1 MDIRLKSLAYQYGEH
16 TYNLVCNMNVLADVQ
31 EAMGGNLSK
40 ALSQTSSIKN
50 TLTFLAAMLND
61 AADTEGRPERFTAKE
76 LGRHLTMTEIGK
88 IGGDIWAIVAAGI
101 GDLVEPE
108 DADEKKY

>member
-1 MDIRLKSLAYQYGEH
+1 MDIRLKSLAYEYGGH

-40 ALSQTSSIKN
+40 ALTQTSSIKN

-61 AADTEGRPERFTAKE
+61 AADTEGRPEHFTAKE
-76 LGRHLTMTEIGK
+76 LGRSLTMTEIGK
-88 IGGDIWAIVAAGI
+88 IGADIWAIVAAGI
-101 GDLVEPE
+101 GDLIEPE
-108 DADEKKY
+108 DADEKKD

>member
-1 MDIRLKSLAYQYGEH
+1 MDIRLKSLAYQYGGH

-31 EAMGGNLSK
+31 EAMNGNLSK
-40 ALSQTSSIKN
+40 ALSQISSIKN

-76 LGRHLTMTEIGK
+76 LGRSLTMTDIGN

-108 DADEKKY
+108 DADEKKD

>member
-40 ALSQTSSIKN
+40 ALTQTSSIKN

-61 AADTEGRPERFTAKE
+61 AADTEGRPERFTAKQ
-76 LGRHLTMTEIGK
+76 LGRSLTMTEIGN

-108 DADEKKY
+108 DTDEKKD

>member
-1 MDIRLKSLAYQYGEH
+1 MDIRLKSLAYQYGDH
-16 TYNLVCNMNVLADVQ
+16 TYTLVCNMNVLADVQ
-31 EAMGGNLSK
+31 EAMNGNLSK

-76 LGRHLTMTEIGK
+76 LGRRLTMTDIGN
-88 IGGDIWAIVAAGI
+88 IGGDVWAIVAAGI

-108 DADEKKY
+108 DADEKKD